1 MKFIACLSLLLAY
14 TLSWAQ
20 EVDYNRIIL
29 PPEAEGIEP
38 VERLVQLAW
47 QNYPDNEIVQ
57 RQAVIAK
64 KNVSLSKWSWLD
76 NLTASG
82 NLNEFTISPPEGTD
96 DNFNNFF
103 PRYNFGARIS
113 LDILNTPTRV
123 RVAKEELNIAQAEVN
138 KQKLQIRAIVYRL
151 HEEYKI
157 AKQMYE
163 IQSQSSED
171 SYTMYTLAEQNFRE
185 GEIGVEEYTK
195 AGELYNAEK
204 IKLIRAESNLV
215 LARVNIEELIGVSLS
230 AVIDD

>member
-1 MKFIACLSLLLAY
+1 MKLIVCIFLHLTY
-14 TLSWAQ
+14 TFSWAQ

-29 PPEAEGIEP
+29 PPEAEGVEP

-57 RQAVIAK
+57 RQVIIAE
-64 KNVSLSKWSWLD
+64 KNVSLSKWSWLE
-76 NLTASG
+76 NLSASG
-82 NLNEFTISPPEGTD
+82 NLNEFTINPPDDEG
-96 DNFNNFF
+96 NFNNFF

-138 KQKLQIRAIVYRL
+138 KQKLQVRAIIYRL
-151 HEEYKI
+151 YEEYKI

-171 SYTMYTLAEQNFRE
+171 SYTLYTLAEQNFKE
-185 GEIGVEEYTK
+185 GEISVEEYTK
-195 AGELYNAEK
+195 AGELYNADRV
-204 IKLIRAESNLV
+204 KLIRAESNLV
-215 LARVNIEELIGVSLS
+215 LARINIEELIGVSFNV
-230 AVIDD
+230 VINE